1 MFHRSISN
9 PEAQLYAIMQRAER
23 QARKK
28 ARRAVVQSLK
38 GEPEGMCL
46 EVLMQETGLTR
57 HACGQ
62 AVDRLM
68 VLGRVEAE
76 GDTIRLVSVLSDP
89 PDSLAGDISGEAF
102 RSVGELGGSEGTAPE
117 GKRKD
122 DAL

>member
-1 MFHRSISN
+1 MFHRSTSN
-9 PEAQLYAIMQRAER
+9 PGAQIYAIMQRVER

-28 ARRAVVQSLK
+28 ARRAGVQALK
-38 GEPEGMCL
+38 GELAGMCL
-46 EVLMQETGLTR
+46 EVLMQEAGLTR

-62 AVDRLM
+62 AIDRLM

-76 GDTIRLVSVLSDP
+76 GDTFRLVPVLSDP